1 MDLLTSNS
9 MALMERSMDFLWT
22 KQTAILDNISNVE
35 TPNYKAKVVTF
46 EESLRSKLEAAMSTR
61 HPRQAVREALG
72 EARAEVFEAEESNR
86 ADDNG
91 VNLTEQN
98 VELMRNAYQLQYV
111 MKGINSDI
119 SVLRAAIQG

>member
-46 EESLRSKLEAAMSTR
+46 EESLRGKLEAALDSR
-61 HPRQAVREALG
+61 HPRQAVRAALG
-72 EARAEVFEAEESNR
+72 EAKAEVFEAEESNR